1 MADRQQLSCATLSL
15 TTSNMAK
22 EPRKDQETKP
32 LDLSNQP
39 FQLELFRLTDVPY
52 TNAFEFYEAIP
63 RFLVGGDR
71 ARYIKPDGS
80 IGAIQRNA
88 DGTALPIEKVYEHK
102 EKFYTLEIKPA
113 TVKQKGGK
121 YKALFPGVRE
131 EIVEF
136 VIFKLAIE
144 QGYFNAGEGGDNR
157 QTDNYTVFTTVYEIQ
172 QELKKRHGAK
182 NASYNHT
189 QIIEALTVLKET
201 NFSIRGASKED
212 SYKFSPFVEFGHV
225 NKGEGKDRT
234 GRNTTIYI
242 KLNSLVAKAILAK
255 SWRQIAYTDILQDD
269 SYLSRWFRKM
279 LGLRFTYAEFGRT
292 SFNIKLST
300 IINLSGISP
309 NDRIQDNL
317 KYVKQILEGLDI
329 VGSVKVEPER
339 RVNPETRRKT
349 TVDARFIIYPSLEFS
364 RQAKAV
370 NARSKRIERAVEG
383 DEGVP
388 LLEPLRSDYKTPQ
401 EFEKARREYL
411 RAQAQ

>member
-1 MADRQQLSCATLSL
+1 MDKASKNNEDI
-15 TTSNMAK
+15 
-22 EPRKDQETKP
+22 KP
-32 LDLSNQP
+32 VDLSQQP

-63 RFLVGGDR
+63 RFLVRGDR
-71 ARYIKPDGS
+71 ARYIQPDGS
-80 IGAIQRNA
+80 VGSIERNA

-102 EKFYTLEIKPA
+102 EKAYTLEIKPA

-121 YKALFPGVRE
+121 YKAIFPGVRE
-131 EIVEF
+131 EIIEF

-144 QGYFNAGEGGDNR
+144 QGYFHAGEGGDNR

-225 NKGEGKDRT
+225 NKGEGIDRS

-255 SWRQIAYTDILQDD
+255 SWRQIAYNDILQDD
-269 SYLSRWFRKM
+269 SYLGRWFRKL

-292 SFNIKLST
+292 SYNIKLST

-309 NDRIQDNL
+309 YERVQDNL
-317 KYVKQILEGLDI
+317 KYVKRTLEGLDI
-329 VGSVKVEPER
+329 VGAVKIEQIR
-339 RVNPETRRKT
+339 RVNPETRRKAI
-349 TVDARFIIYPSLEFS
+349 VDARFIIYPSLDFAK
-364 RQAKAV
+364 QAKAV
-370 NARSKRIERAVEG
+370 NAQSRRIESAMEG
-383 DEGVP
+383 QGGIP
-388 LLEPLRSDYKTPQ
+388 LLEPRRGDYKTLQ
-401 EFEKARREYL
+401 EYEKARREYL
-411 RAQAQ
+411 KAQAQ